1 MSKKKQTKKQKL
13 TPKQKKFADEYIK
26 TGNAT
31 EAYRRAY
38 SAKNMSSTTIN
49 SEAAKTLR
57 KPLVKDYIDKLNKK
71 LNSEKTMDEKEIY
84 ETLSSIARGEKQPNG
99 QMPKVKDQLKAMDEI
114 LKRFMLT
121 SLDKAQIKKAQADAI
136 KSETEA
142 KLAQQQIDD
151 HNTASGAVVDA
162 LKDMPKEEIVKLA
175 RKVGNERNANN
186 ASNAK
191 SETSG

>member
-1 MSKKKQTKKQKL
+1 MTL
-13 TPKQKKFADEYIK
+13 KQKKFADEYIQ

-31 EAYRRAY
+31 KAYKSAY
-38 SAKNMSSTTIN
+38 SCKRMSSTSIN

-57 KPLVKDYIDKLNKK
+57 KPIVKAYIDEQNKRLDSK
-71 LNSEKTMDEKEIY
+71 KTMDEKEIY
-84 ETLSSIARGEKQPNG
+84 EALSSIARGEKQPNG
-99 QMPKVKDQLKAMDEI
+99 QIPKVKDQLKAMDEI

-121 SLDKAQIKKAQADAI
+121 NLDKAQIKKAQADAI

-151 HNTASGAVVDA
+151 HDTASGAVVDA
-162 LKDMPKEEIVKLA
+162 LRDMPKEEIVRLA

-186 ASNAK
+186 AKPKA
-191 SETSG
+191 SG

>member
-1 MSKKKQTKKQKL
+1 MKKL
-13 TPKQKKFADEYIK
+13 TVKQKKFADEYIK

-31 EAYRRAY
+31 KAYKSAY
-38 SAKNMSSTTIN
+38 SCKNMSSTSIN
-49 SEAAKTLR
+49 SEATRTLR
-57 KPLVKDYIDKLNKK
+57 KPIVKAYIDEQHKVLG
-71 LNSEKTMDEKEIY
+71 SEKTMDEKEIY

-99 QMPKVKDQLKAMDEI
+99 QVPKVKDQLKAMDEI

-151 HNTASGAVVDA
+151 HDTASGAVVDA

-186 ASNAK
+186 AK
-191 SETSG
+191 SQPDS